1 MDINQI
7 KCFISV
13 ARTLNFSE
21 AARQNYV
28 SQSTVS
34 RYVSELEKEFQVKLF
49 ARSHRD
55 VVLTNEGKVL
65 LPYAVE
71 IVEAL
76 KKAKSV
82 IQKMHSGGMGK
93 ISITFDA
100 VSGVFAEM
108 CLKKFSAVYPDISVE
123 MTELN
128 GQEDSQTLADTAF
141 DFHFMLRDMLPDSE
155 NMDSMI
161 THTDS
166 LVLVVPK
173 GSIPSGTKC
182 ELKDMQNEKFVL
194 LSENVNPILYM
205 EILDL
210 FRTFHISL
218 NAVTC
223 YDSIKSLFIAAG
235 AGLGISILPT
245 GFAQMHSCR
254 QVDLIPIEGV
264 DTHLAYIMAYRKE
277 NSNPAAALFGEIVQE
292 IAESQGNNEDE
303 YTL

>member
-55 VVLTNEGKVL
+55 VVLTDEGKIL

-71 IVEAL
+71 IVETL
-76 KKAKSV
+76 QKAKSV
-82 IQKMHSGGMGK
+82 IRKMHSGGMGK

-100 VSGVFAEM
+100 VSGGFAET
-108 CLKKFSAVYPDISVE
+108 CLKKFSRAYPNISVE

-155 NMDSMI
+155 NMESVL
-161 THTDS
+161 THTDN

-173 GSIPSGTKC
+173 GCIPAGSKC

-210 FRTFHISL
+210 FRTFHIPL
-218 NAVTC
+218 GAVTC
-223 YDSIKSLFIAAG
+223 YDSVKSLFIASG
-235 AGLGISILPT
+235 AGLGISILPLK
-245 GFAQMHSCR
+245 FAQMHSCR
-254 QVDLIPIEGV
+254 QVDLIPIDGV
-264 DTHLAYIMAYRKE
+264 DTRITYIMAYRRE
-277 NSNPAAALFGEIVQE
+277 NSNPAAALFEEIVRKTAEKQE
-292 IAESQGNNEDE
+292 NSEEE
-303 YTL
+303 YAL